1 MTRRVRCASATI
13 CVIGAIAF
21 PNVSHAQSFLDHFI
35 VRQDLSTSKNVAQPG
50 FFQLTAPE
58 GKPVVITAGVG
69 VIGKVVDNDLVTF
82 GPSVEYLRNTDLAKP
97 VDSTKVGAS
106 IEWQTRKTGTSR
118 GFAADSPIVIAR
130 ANYVRDGVKETNGFQ
145 ALALY
150 THYFAGRRRWP
161 LPNNEHGFGQEL
173 SLIYSPDAGL
183 EFEDDDGSS
192 QAAPGHA
199 VRFVA
204 EVSVLMYPLRKT
216 LEQRLELAGSVST
229 RSDLVKT
236 FTYEDREHVLSSAGV
251 NFYLLK
257 QARRSAGVGLTFT
270 YGEDPSKG
278 FARQHVWQFGLRVQ
292 FK

>member
-1 MTRRVRCASATI
+1 
-13 CVIGAIAF
+13 
-21 PNVSHAQSFLDHFI
+21 L
-35 VRQDLSTSKNVAQPG
+35 
-50 FFQLTAPE
+50 
-58 GKPVVITAGVG
+58 
-69 VIGKVVDNDLVTF
+69 
-82 GPSVEYLRNTDLAKP
+82 
-97 VDSTKVGAS
+97 
-106 IEWQTRKTGTSR
+106 
-118 GFAADSPIVIAR
+118 
-130 ANYVRDGVKETNGFQ
+130 KETNGFQ

-183 EFEDDDGSS
+183 EFEDDGGSS

-236 FTYEDREHVLSSAGV
+236 FIYEDREHVLSSAGV

-257 QARRSAGVGLTFT
+257 QARRSAGVGVTFT

-278 FARQHVWQFGLRVQ
+278 FARQHVWQFGFRVQ